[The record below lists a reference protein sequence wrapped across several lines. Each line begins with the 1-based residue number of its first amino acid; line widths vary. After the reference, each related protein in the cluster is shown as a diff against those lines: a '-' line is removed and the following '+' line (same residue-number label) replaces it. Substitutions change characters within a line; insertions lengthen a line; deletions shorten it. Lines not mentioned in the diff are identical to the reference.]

1 MESKRTFYHGH
12 SYTANQLACAAA
24 LGSLKI
30 FRDDKVIAGLEK
42 KVACVA
48 EALRSIASLEH
59 VGDARQRGLIVGIE
73 LMQDAKSKTPYPWGE
88 TMGARVCLK
97 AREYGL
103 FIRPVGD
110 VVVFMPPLV
119 STETELLDM
128 LALLRKAVVAVTEE
142 GAVVS
147 GGGGAHF

>member
-1 MESKRTFYHGH
+1 M
-12 SYTANQLACAAA
+12 
-24 LGSLKI
+24 
-30 FRDDKVIAGLEK
+30 
-42 KVACVA
+42 
-48 EALRSIASLEH
+48 EH